1 MTNLGTVTIINLSGG
16 SGSGGEISAGQ
27 IGLTDGVT
35 KFRLIVRNQA
45 LETDMAL
52 TALGFAGVEDT
63 DWMTIR

>member
-1 MTNLGTVTIINLSGG
+1 MTNLGTVSIINLSG
-16 SGSGGEISAGQ
+16 SAGGDLSAGQ

-63 DWMTIR
+63 DWITIR